1 MKIKVCSLTKKSI
14 QHLYIKKINKHNF
27 VTFGIMLLMVMLS
40 VLGIKYIDVFNGYD
54 QLCTEIY
61 NPIDALFNDNGGIVF
76 TSKML
81 NNINKNNLKFVTP
94 IKCSEISIVDDTIN
108 YVIDNSI
115 MIIAPEDG
123 IIKSIGYLPNG
134 EKYIE
139 IAHSKNIVSRLEN
152 IYITGVVTGQVI
164 AKGKDIATARMDSVV
179 RFSIYEDGVKIS
191 NLKLNKNVIIWE
203 NWK

>member
-81 NNINKNNLKFVTP
+81 NNFNKNNLKFVTP
-94 IKCSEISIVDDTIN
+94 IKCSDISIVDDTIN

-152 IYITGVVTGQVI
+152 IYITGVVTGQVV
-164 AKGKDIATARMDSVV
+164 ANGKDIATARMDSVV
-179 RFSIYEDGVKIS
+179 RFSIYEDGIKIS
-191 NLKLNKNVIIWE
+191 NLKLNKNVITWE
-203 NWK
+203 N

>member
-14 QHLYIKKINKHNF
+14 QHLYVKKINKHNF

-94 IKCSEISIVDDTIN
+94 IKCSDISIVDDTIN

-139 IAHSKNIVSRLEN
+139 IAHTKNIVSRLEN
-152 IYITGVVTGQVI
+152 IYITGVVTGQVV

-179 RFSIYEDGVKIS
+179 RFSIYEDGIKIS
-191 NLKLNKNVIIWE
+191 NLKLNKNVITWE
-203 NWK
+203 N

>member
-81 NNINKNNLKFVTP
+81 NNFNKNNLKFVTP
-94 IKCSEISIVDDTIN
+94 IKCSDISIVDDTIN

-152 IYITGVVTGQVI
+152 IYITGVVTGQVV

-179 RFSIYEDGVKIS
+179 RFSIYEDGIKIS
-191 NLKLNKNVIIWE
+191 NLKLNKNVITWE
-203 NWK
+203 N

>member
-14 QHLYIKKINKHNF
+14 QHLYVKKINKHNF

-152 IYITGVVTGQVI
+152 IYITGVVTGQVV

-179 RFSIYEDGVKIS
+179 RFSIYEDGIKIS
-191 NLKLNKNVIIWE
+191 NLKLNKNVITWE
-203 NWK
+203 N

>member
-14 QHLYIKKINKHNF
+14 QHLYVKKINKHNF

-94 IKCSEISIVDDTIN
+94 IKCSDISIVDDTIN

-152 IYITGVVTGQVI
+152 IYITGVVTGQVV

-179 RFSIYEDGVKIS
+179 RFSIYEDGTKIS
-191 NLKLNKNVIIWE
+191 NLKLNKNVITWE
-203 NWK
+203 N

>member
-14 QHLYIKKINKHNF
+14 QHLYVKKINKHNF

-94 IKCSEISIVDDTIN
+94 IKCSDISIVDDTIN
-108 YVIDNSI
+108 YLIDNSI

-152 IYITGVVTGQVI
+152 IYITGVVTGQVV

-191 NLKLNKNVIIWE
+191 NLKLNKNVITWE
-203 NWK
+203 N

>member
-14 QHLYIKKINKHNF
+14 QHLYVKKINKHNF

-81 NNINKNNLKFVTP
+81 SNINKNNLKFVTP

-152 IYITGVVTGQVI
+152 IYITGVVTGQVV

-203 NWK
+203 N

>member
-14 QHLYIKKINKHNF
+14 QHLYVKKINKHNF

-94 IKCSEISIVDDTIN
+94 IKCSDISIVDDTIN

-152 IYITGVVTGQVI
+152 IYITGVVTGQVV

-191 NLKLNKNVIIWE
+191 NLKLNKNVITWE
-203 NWK
+203 N

>member
-27 VTFGIMLLMVMLS
+27 VTFGIMLLIVMLS

-81 NNINKNNLKFVTP
+81 NNFNKNNLKFVTP
-94 IKCSEISIVDDTIN
+94 IKCSDISIVDDTIN

-152 IYITGVVTGQVI
+152 IYITGVVTGQVV

-179 RFSIYEDGVKIS
+179 RFSIYEDGTKIS
-191 NLKLNKNVIIWE
+191 NLKLNKNVITWE
-203 NWK
+203 N

>member
-14 QHLYIKKINKHNF
+14 QHLYVKKINKHNF
-27 VTFGIMLLMVMLS
+27 VTFGIMLLIVMLS

-94 IKCSEISIVDDTIN
+94 IKCSDISIVDDTIN

-152 IYITGVVTGQVI
+152 IYITGVVTGQVV

-179 RFSIYEDGVKIS
+179 RFSIYEDGTKIS
-191 NLKLNKNVIIWE
+191 NLKLNKNVITWE
-203 NWK
+203 N

>member
-14 QHLYIKKINKHNF
+14 QHLYVKKINKHNF

-94 IKCSEISIVDDTIN
+94 IKCSDISIVDDTIN
-108 YVIDNSI
+108 YTIDNSI

-152 IYITGVVTGQVI
+152 IYITGVVTGQVV

-179 RFSIYEDGVKIS
+179 RFSIYEDGTKIS
-191 NLKLNKNVIIWE
+191 NLKLNKNVITWE
-203 NWK
+203 N

>member
-14 QHLYIKKINKHNF
+14 QHLYVKKINKHNF

-81 NNINKNNLKFVTP
+81 NNFNKNNLKFVTP
-94 IKCSEISIVDDTIN
+94 IKCSDISIVDDTIN

-152 IYITGVVTGQVI
+152 IYITGVVTGQVV

-191 NLKLNKNVIIWE
+191 NLKLNKNVITWE
-203 NWK
+203 N

>member
-14 QHLYIKKINKHNF
+14 QHLYLKKINKQNF

-40 VLGIKYIDVFNGYD
+40 VFGIKYIDVFNGYD

-81 NNINKNNLKFVTP
+81 DNVSKNNLKFVTP
-94 IKCSEISIVDDTIN
+94 IKCSDISIVDDTIN

-152 IYITGVVTGQVI
+152 IYITGVVTGQVVS
-164 AKGKDIATARMDSVV
+164 KGKDIATARMDSIV
-179 RFSIYEDGVKIS
+179 RFSIYEDGAKIS
-191 NLKLNKNVIIWE
+191 NIKLNKNVITWE
-203 NWK
+203 N

>member
-1 MKIKVCSLTKKSI
+1 
-14 QHLYIKKINKHNF
+14 
-27 VTFGIMLLMVMLS
+27 MVMLS

-94 IKCSEISIVDDTIN
+94 IKCSDISIVDDTIN

-152 IYITGVVTGQVI
+152 IYITGVVTGQVV

-179 RFSIYEDGVKIS
+179 RFSIYEDGTKIS
-191 NLKLNKNVIIWE
+191 NLKLNKNVITWE
-203 NWK
+203 N

>member
-14 QHLYIKKINKHNF
+14 QHLYVKKINKHNF

-94 IKCSEISIVDDTIN
+94 IKCSDISIVDDTIN

-152 IYITGVVTGQVI
+152 IYITGVVTGQVV

-179 RFSIYEDGVKIS
+179 RFSIYEDGTKIS
-191 NLKLNKNVIIWE
+191 NLKLNKNVITWE
-203 NWK
+203 NWN

>member
-14 QHLYIKKINKHNF
+14 QHLYVKKINKHNF

-152 IYITGVVTGQVI
+152 IYITGVVTGQVV

-203 NWK
+203 N

>member
-14 QHLYIKKINKHNF
+14 QHLYVKKINKHNF

-94 IKCSEISIVDDTIN
+94 IKCSDISIVDDTIN

-139 IAHSKNIVSRLEN
+139 IAHTKNIVSRLEN
-152 IYITGVVTGQVI
+152 IYITGVVTGQVV

-179 RFSIYEDGVKIS
+179 RFSIYEDGTKIS
-191 NLKLNKNVIIWE
+191 NLKLNKNVITWE
-203 NWK
+203 N

>member
-14 QHLYIKKINKHNF
+14 QHLYVKKINKHNF

-81 NNINKNNLKFVTP
+81 NNFNKNNLKFVTP
-94 IKCSEISIVDDTIN
+94 IKCSDISIVDDTIN

-152 IYITGVVTGQVI
+152 IYITGVVTGQVV

-179 RFSIYEDGVKIS
+179 RFSIYEDGIKIS
-191 NLKLNKNVIIWE
+191 NLKLNKNVITWE

>member
-14 QHLYIKKINKHNF
+14 QHLYVKKINKHNF
-27 VTFGIMLLMVMLS
+27 VICGIMFLMVMLS

-94 IKCSEISIVDDTIN
+94 IKCSDISIVDDTIN

-152 IYITGVVTGQVI
+152 IYITGVVTGQVV

-179 RFSIYEDGVKIS
+179 RFSIYEDGTKIS
-191 NLKLNKNVIIWE
+191 NLKLNKNVITWE
-203 NWK
+203 N

>member
-14 QHLYIKKINKHNF
+14 QHLYVKKINKHNF

-54 QLCTEIY
+54 QLCREIY

-94 IKCSEISIVDDTIN
+94 IKCSDISIVDDTIN

-152 IYITGVVTGQVI
+152 IYITGVVTGQVV
-164 AKGKDIATARMDSVV
+164 AKGKDIATARMESVV
-179 RFSIYEDGVKIS
+179 RFSIYEDGTKIS
-191 NLKLNKNVIIWE
+191 NLKLNKNVITWE
-203 NWK
+203 N

>member
-14 QHLYIKKINKHNF
+14 QHLYLKKINKQNF

-40 VLGIKYIDVFNGYD
+40 VFGIKYIDVFNGYD

-81 NNINKNNLKFVTP
+81 DNVSKNNLKFVTP
-94 IKCSEISIVDDTIN
+94 IKCSDISIVDDTIN

-152 IYITGVVTGQVI
+152 IYITGVVTGQVV
-164 AKGKDIATARMDSVV
+164 AKGKDIATARMDSIV
-179 RFSIYEDGVKIS
+179 RFSIYEDGTKIS
-191 NLKLNKNVIIWE
+191 NIKLNKNVITWE
-203 NWK
+203 N

>member
-14 QHLYIKKINKHNF
+14 QHLYVKKINKHNF

-94 IKCSEISIVDDTIN
+94 IKCSDISIVDDTIN

-152 IYITGVVTGQVI
+152 IYITGVVTGQVV

-179 RFSIYEDGVKIS
+179 RFSIYEDGIKIS
-191 NLKLNKNVIIWE
+191 NLKLNKNVITWE
-203 NWK
+203 N

>member
-14 QHLYIKKINKHNF
+14 QHLYVKKINKHNF

-40 VLGIKYIDVFNGYD
+40 VLSIKYIDVFNGYD

-94 IKCSEISIVDDTIN
+94 IKCSDISIVDDTIN

-152 IYITGVVTGQVI
+152 IYITGVVTGQVV

-179 RFSIYEDGVKIS
+179 RFSIYEDGIKIS
-191 NLKLNKNVIIWE
+191 NLKLNKNVITWE
-203 NWK
+203 N

>member
-14 QHLYIKKINKHNF
+14 QHLYVKKINKHNF
-27 VTFGIMLLMVMLS
+27 VTFGIMLLIVMLS

-94 IKCSEISIVDDTIN
+94 IKCSDISIVDDTIN

-152 IYITGVVTGQVI
+152 IYITGVVTGQVV

-179 RFSIYEDGVKIS
+179 RFSIYEDGTKIS
-191 NLKLNKNVIIWE
+191 NLKLNKNVITWE
-203 NWK
+203 NWN

>member
-1 MKIKVCSLTKKSI
+1 MKIKVCSLRKKSI
-14 QHLYIKKINKHNF
+14 QHLYVKKINKHNF
-27 VTFGIMLLMVMLS
+27 VTFGIMLLIVMLS

-94 IKCSEISIVDDTIN
+94 IKCSDISIVDDTIN

-152 IYITGVVTGQVI
+152 IYITGVVTGQVV

-179 RFSIYEDGVKIS
+179 RFSIYEDGTKIS
-191 NLKLNKNVIIWE
+191 NLKLNKNVITWE
-203 NWK
+203 N

>member
-14 QHLYIKKINKHNF
+14 QHLYVKKINKHNF

-94 IKCSEISIVDDTIN
+94 IKCSDISIVDDTIN

-152 IYITGVVTGQVI
+152 IYITGVVTGQVV

-179 RFSIYEDGVKIS
+179 RFSIYEDGIKIS
-191 NLKLNKNVIIWE
+191 NLKLNKNVITWE

>member
-14 QHLYIKKINKHNF
+14 QHLYVKKINKHNF

-40 VLGIKYIDVFNGYD
+40 VLSIKYIDVFNGYD

-61 NPIDALFNDNGGIVF
+61 NPIDALFNDNSGIVF

-94 IKCSEISIVDDTIN
+94 IKCSDISIVDDTIN

-152 IYITGVVTGQVI
+152 IYITGVVTGQVVV
-164 AKGKDIATARMDSVV
+164 KGKDIATACMDSVV
-179 RFSIYEDGVKIS
+179 RFSIYEDGTKIS
-191 NLKLNKNVIIWE
+191 NLKLNKNVITWE
-203 NWK
+203 N

>member
-94 IKCSEISIVDDTIN
+94 IKCSDISIVDDTIN

-152 IYITGVVTGQVI
+152 IYITGVVTGQVV

-203 NWK
+203 N

>member
-81 NNINKNNLKFVTP
+81 NNFNKNNLKFVTP
-94 IKCSEISIVDDTIN
+94 IKCSDILIVDDTIN

-152 IYITGVVTGQVI
+152 IYITGVVTGQVV

-179 RFSIYEDGVKIS
+179 RFSIYEDGIKIS
-191 NLKLNKNVIIWE
+191 NLKLNKNVITWE
-203 NWK
+203 N

>member
-14 QHLYIKKINKHNF
+14 QHLYVKKINKHNF

-94 IKCSEISIVDDTIN
+94 IKCSDISIVDDTIN

-152 IYITGVVTGQVI
+152 IYITGVVTGQVV
-164 AKGKDIATARMDSVV
+164 AKGKDIATACMDSVV
-179 RFSIYEDGVKIS
+179 RFSIYEDGIKIS
-191 NLKLNKNVIIWE
+191 NLKLNKNVITWE
-203 NWK
+203 N

>member
-14 QHLYIKKINKHNF
+14 QHLYVKKINKHNF

-81 NNINKNNLKFVTP
+81 NNFNKNNLKFVTP
-94 IKCSEISIVDDTIN
+94 IKCSDISIVDDTIN
-108 YVIDNSI
+108 YLIDNSI

-152 IYITGVVTGQVI
+152 IYITGVVTGQVV

-179 RFSIYEDGVKIS
+179 RFSIYEDGIKIS
-191 NLKLNKNVIIWE
+191 NLKLNKNVITWE
-203 NWK
+203 N

>member
-14 QHLYIKKINKHNF
+14 QHLYVKKINKHNF

-81 NNINKNNLKFVTP
+81 NNFNKNNLKFVTP
-94 IKCSEISIVDDTIN
+94 IKCSDISIVDDTIN

-139 IAHSKNIVSRLEN
+139 IAQSKNIVSRLEN
-152 IYITGVVTGQVI
+152 IYITGVVTGQVV

-179 RFSIYEDGVKIS
+179 RFSIYEDGTKIS
-191 NLKLNKNVIIWE
+191 NLKLNKNVITWE
-203 NWK
+203 N

>member
-14 QHLYIKKINKHNF
+14 QHLYVKKINKHNF
-27 VTFGIMLLMVMLS
+27 VTFGIMLLIVMLS
-40 VLGIKYIDVFNGYD
+40 VLSIKYIDVFNGYD

-94 IKCSEISIVDDTIN
+94 IKCSDISIVDDTIN

-152 IYITGVVTGQVI
+152 IYITGVVTGQVV

-179 RFSIYEDGVKIS
+179 RFSIYEDGIKIS
-191 NLKLNKNVIIWE
+191 NLKLNKNVITWE
-203 NWK
+203 N

>member
-14 QHLYIKKINKHNF
+14 QHLYVKKINKHNF

-81 NNINKNNLKFVTP
+81 NNFNKNNLKFVTP
-94 IKCSEISIVDDTIN
+94 IKCSDISIVDDTIN

-152 IYITGVVTGQVI
+152 IYITGVVTGQVV

-179 RFSIYEDGVKIS
+179 RFSIYEDGIKIS
-191 NLKLNKNVIIWE
+191 NLKLNKNVITWE
-203 NWK
+203 N

>member
-14 QHLYIKKINKHNF
+14 QHLYVKKINKHNF
-27 VTFGIMLLMVMLS
+27 VTFGIMLLIVMLS

-94 IKCSEISIVDDTIN
+94 IKCSDISIVDDTIN

-123 IIKSIGYLPNG
+123 IIKNIGYLPNG

-152 IYITGVVTGQVI
+152 IYITGVVTGQVV

-179 RFSIYEDGVKIS
+179 RFSIYEDGTKIS
-191 NLKLNKNVIIWE
+191 NLKLNKNVITWE
-203 NWK
+203 N

>member
-94 IKCSEISIVDDTIN
+94 IKCSDISIVDDTIN

-152 IYITGVVTGQVI
+152 IYITGVVTGQVV

-179 RFSIYEDGVKIS
+179 RFSIYEDGIKIS
-191 NLKLNKNVIIWE
+191 NLKLNKNVITWE
-203 NWK
+203 N

>member
-203 NWK
+203 N

>member
-152 IYITGVVTGQVI
+152 IYITGVVTGQVV

-203 NWK
+203 N